1 MHTTET
7 ALLVLTNVPDQAVAT
22 AIAESLIQQHL
33 AACVNVLAPCSSVY
47 HWQGA
52 VETSAEIPLLIKTT
66 RDRYDAVEQAIVALH
81 PYELPEVIAVPILA
95 GLPAY
100 LGWLQQH
107 TV

>member
-7 ALLVLTNVPDQAVAT
+7 ALLVLTNAPDQATAAT
-22 AIAESLIQQHL
+22 IAESLIQQKL
-33 AACVNVLAPCSSVY
+33 AACVNVLGPCSSVY

-52 VETSAEIPLLIKTT
+52 VETSTEIPLLIKTT
-66 RDRYDAVEQAIVALH
+66 RDRYDAVERAIVALH

-100 LGWLQQH
+100 LGWLQQP

>member
-7 ALLVLTNVPDQAVAT
+7 AILVMTNAPDQAT
-22 AIAESLIQQHL
+22 AAALADSLVKQHL
-33 AACVNVLAPCSSVY
+33 AACVNILGPCSSVY
-47 HWQGA
+47 HWQGT
-52 VETSAEIPLLIKTT
+52 VETSTEIPLLIKTT
-66 RDRYDAVEQAIVALH
+66 RDRYDAVEQAITALH
-81 PYELPEVIAVPILA
+81 PYELPEVVAVPIIA